1 MKYIPP
7 EVGDN
12 KVVYKGKRY
21 WIIEFTGKDKIDEFG
36 RDDCQFV
43 MYDKSEKDYRGI
55 LAYID
60 IKNGEYCATLAWGI
74 DDFTRNFDNLKDVVD
89 GVVNMDRYYAKHCF
103 G

>member
-12 KVVYKGKRY
+12 NVIYKGKRY
-21 WIIEFTGKDKIDEFG
+21 WIVEFSGKDKIDGFG
-36 RDDCQFV
+36 SENCQFI
-43 MYDKSEKDYRGI
+43 MYDKDRNGI

-60 IKNGEYCATLAWGI
+60 MKNGEYFATLAWGI
-74 DDFTRNFDNLKDVVD
+74 DNFTKSFSNIKDVVQ
-89 GVVNMDRYYAKHCF
+89 GVVDMDRYYAKHCF

>member
-7 EVGDN
+7 AVGDN

-21 WIIEFTGKDKIDEFG
+21 WIIEFTSKDKIDEFG
-36 RDDCQFV
+36 REDCQFI
-43 MYDKSEKDYRGI
+43 MYDKSDKDCCGI

-60 IKNGEYCATLAWGI
+60 IKNDEYCATLAWGR
-74 DDFTRNFDNLKDVVD
+74 DVFTCNFDNIKDVVE
-89 GVVNMDRYYAKHCF
+89 GVVSMDRDYAKHCS

>member
-12 KVVYKGKRY
+12 KVFYKGKRY
-21 WIIEFTGKDKIDEFG
+21 WIVQFTGNDKIDGFG
-36 RDDCQFV
+36 RDNCQFI
-43 MYDKSEKDYRGI
+43 MYDKDCRGI

-60 IKNGEYCATLAWGI
+60 FKNGEYSATLAWGI
-74 DDFTRNFDNLKDVVD
+74 DEFTRTFDNIRDVVE
-89 GVVNMDRYYAKHCF
+89 GVVSMDKYYAKHCF

>member
-21 WIIEFTGKDKIDEFG
+21 WIVEFTGKDKIDGFG
-36 RDDCQFV
+36 REDCQLI
-43 MYDKSEKDYRGI
+43 MYDKECNGI

-60 IKNGEYCATLAWGI
+60 FKNGEYFASLAWGI
-74 DDFTRNFDNLKDVVD
+74 DDYTCSFDTIKYVAK
-89 GVVNMDRYYAKHCF
+89 GVVKMDSYYAKHCF